1 MKLFLIKKDKKDET
15 YSVVVAAPD
24 EDTARKLCLLTG
36 EIMKETDYLYVN
48 WWREPEIISIKYI
61 GEAADGIEQGIVC
74 KDFSGAYY

>member
-36 EIMKETDYLYVN
+36 EIMKETKYLNVN
-48 WWREPEIISIKYI
+48 WWSEPELMSIKYI
-61 GEAADGIEQGIVC
+61 GEAVDGIEQGIVC
-74 KDFSGAYY
+74 KDFSGVYY